1 MAVEQAR
8 IEQLARR
15 VRWLDRYRR
24 AISLGASVALA
35 ALLLWRLPSWLGDDW
50 PVFHARLLGITIA
63 CATWIAVE
71 VVLAWFAAVWETE
84 HDRAVRD
91 HGLPEARLLKKN

>member
-1 MAVEQAR
+1 MPAEQAR

-24 AISLGASVALA
+24 GISLSTAVALA
-35 ALLLWRLPSWLGDDW
+35 ALLLWQLPTWLGDDW
-50 PVFHARLLGITIA
+50 PRVHARMLGITIG
-63 CATWIAVE
+63 ATMWIIVE
-71 VVLAWFAAVWETE
+71 VVLAWFAALWETE

-91 HGLPEARLLKKN
+91 HGLPEARLLRK